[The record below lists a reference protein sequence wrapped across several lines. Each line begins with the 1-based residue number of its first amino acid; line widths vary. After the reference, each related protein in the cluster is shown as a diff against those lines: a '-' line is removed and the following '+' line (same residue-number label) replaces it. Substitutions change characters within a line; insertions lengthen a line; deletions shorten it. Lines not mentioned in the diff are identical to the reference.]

1 MGMMKI
7 VSYFIDILPSTSFTG
22 GMFGIT
28 ASLISYLVINRLKL
42 SNAVQA
48 ATILKNV
55 FFVFFFYFFFFLMFQ
70 NAKYEQRML
79 RNPSA
84 R

>member
-1 MGMMKI
+1 MNMGMMKI

-48 ATILKNV
+48 AAILKNV
-55 FFVFFFYFFFFLMFQ
+55 FFAFFFYFFFDVP
-70 NAKYEQRML
+70 KREI
-79 RNPSA
+79 
-84 R
+84 

>member
-22 GMFGIT
+22 GMFGRT

-48 ATILKNV
+48 AAILKNV
-55 FFVFFFYFFFFLMFQ
+55 FFAFFFYFFLMFQ